1 VRREAGVIVRKIG
14 IEKIKKNLY
23 PKIPH
28 AIPLP
33 VGVPR
38 AKNFKK
44 ISGKLLRHLKISAC
58 PISQDHAQTLQTQ
71 EKMNHRWT

>member
-1 VRREAGVIVRKIG
+1 VIVREIG

-23 PKIPH
+23 QMIPH
-28 AIPLP
+28 AMPLP

-44 ISGKLLRHLKISAC
+44 ISGKFLRHLKISAC
-58 PISQDHAQTLQTQ
+58 PISQDHAQALQKQ
-71 EKMNHRWT
+71 KKSSHAAA